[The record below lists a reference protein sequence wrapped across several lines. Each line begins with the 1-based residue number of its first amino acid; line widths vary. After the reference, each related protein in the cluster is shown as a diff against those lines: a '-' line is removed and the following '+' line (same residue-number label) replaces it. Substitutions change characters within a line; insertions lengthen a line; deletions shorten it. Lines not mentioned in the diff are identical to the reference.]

1 MTTPRHAKQTSTQ
14 GIHST
19 VAYKFLNAAD
29 RIAFTNE
36 QSGNPWLGLAP
47 TVDDIGKDALQL
59 DNGSFW
65 KLVNHSPVTWSALT
79 VVMPWRQQ
87 EYTPTAGQVTF
98 ILTVVPTDSKTLTL
112 TVNGV
117 VADEG
122 TDYTVSGVTI
132 TWLDVLYTMQT
143 TDLVSVRYR

>member
-1 MTTPRHAKQTSTQ
+1 MSNHWKATSTE
-14 GIHST
+14 GVHTI

-29 RIAFTNE
+29 RVAFANE
-36 QSGNPWLGLAP
+36 QSGEP
-47 TVDDIGKDALQL
+47 TVALPPDVADVGKTALQL

-65 KLVNHSPVTWSALT
+65 LLVNHSPITWSALS
-79 VVMPWRQQ
+79 VVQPWRDQDFA
-87 EYTPTAGQVTF
+87 PTAGQVTF
-98 ILTVVPTDSKTLTL
+98 ILGVAPTDPKTLTL

-117 VADEG
+117 VADEI

-132 TWLDVLYTMQT
+132 TWLDVPYVMET